1 MRNDFSSLREKMVEV
16 QIAGRGIRDLKVLE
30 AMRGVPRDAF
40 VPEDLKGLAYADEPL
55 PIGHGQTISQP
66 YIVAY
71 MTDVLELKSGE
82 SVLEIGTGSG
92 YQTAVLA
99 RIVKEVWTV
108 ETVAS
113 LSEGAQ
119 ALLNSLGFTNVRFK
133 IGDGTFGWEEFAPYD
148 AIMVTA
154 APAAIPKA
162 LKEQLR
168 IGGRMIVPV
177 GAEDQQL
184 VLIRR
189 EETSFPET
197 RLLPVRFVPLIQV
210 H

>member
-1 MRNDFSSLREKMVEV
+1 MREKMVEV
-16 QIAGRGIRDLKVLE
+16 QIAGRGIKDLKVLE

-40 VPEDLKGLAYADEPL
+40 VPEDLKVLAYADEPL

-71 MTDVLELKSGE
+71 MTGVLELKGGE

-99 RIVKEVWTV
+99 RIVKEVRTV
-108 ETVAS
+108 ETVAA
-113 LSEGAQ
+113 LSEGAR
-119 ALLNSLGFTNVRFK
+119 ALLNSLGFRNIWFK
-133 IGDGTFGWEEFAPYD
+133 IGDGTFGWKEFAPFD

-154 APAAIPKA
+154 APGIIPKA
-162 LKEQLR
+162 LKDQLR
-168 IGGRMIVPV
+168 VGGRMIVPV
-177 GAEDQQL
+177 GLEDQQL

-189 EETSFPET
+189 DETSFLET
-197 RLLPVRFVPLIQV
+197 PLLPVRFVPLISV

>member
-71 MTDVLELKSGE
+71 MTDVLELKGGE

-99 RIVKEVWTV
+99 SIAKEVRTV
-108 ETVAS
+108 ETVAA

-119 ALLNSLGFTNVRFK
+119 GLLNSLGFTNIRFK

-197 RLLPVRFVPLIQV
+197 RLLPVRFVPLVSV

>member
-1 MRNDFSSLREKMVEV
+1 MVEV
-16 QIAGRGIRDLKVLE
+16 QIKGRGIRDAKVLE
-30 AMRGVPRDAF
+30 AMGGVPRDAF

-71 MTDVLELKSGE
+71 MTEVLELKGGE

-99 RIVKEVWTV
+99 RIVKEVHTV
-108 ETVAS
+108 ETIVG
-113 LSEGAQ
+113 LSERAQ
-119 ALLNSLGFTNVRFK
+119 AVLSGLGFTNIRFK
-133 IGDGTFGWEEFAPYD
+133 IGDGTFGWKEFAPFD

-154 APAAIPKA
+154 APGIIPKA
-162 LKEQLR
+162 LKDQLR
-168 IGGRMIVPV
+168 VGGRLIVPV
-177 GAEDQQL
+177 GVEDQQL

-189 EETSFPET
+189 DETSFQET
-197 RLLPVRFVPLIQV
+197 RLLPVRFVPLV
-210 H
+210 SVY

>member
-1 MRNDFSSLREKMVEV
+1 MRHDFSSLQETMVEV
-16 QIAGRGIRDLKVLE
+16 QIKGRGIRDAKVLE
-30 AMRGVPRDAF
+30 AMGGVPRDAF

-71 MTDVLELKSGE
+71 MTEVLELKGGE

-99 RIVKEVWTV
+99 RIVKEVHTV
-108 ETVAS
+108 ETIVG
-113 LSEGAQ
+113 LSERAQ
-119 ALLNSLGFTNVRFK
+119 AVLSGLGFTNIRFK
-133 IGDGTFGWEEFAPYD
+133 IGDGTFGWKEFAPFD

-154 APAAIPKA
+154 APGIIPKA
-162 LKEQLR
+162 LKDQLR
-168 IGGRMIVPV
+168 VGGRLIVPV
-177 GAEDQQL
+177 GVEDQQL

-189 EETSFPET
+189 DETSFQET
-197 RLLPVRFVPLIQV
+197 RLLPVRFVPLV
-210 H
+210 SVY

>member
-1 MRNDFSSLREKMVEV
+1 MVEV

-71 MTDVLELKSGE
+71 MTDVLELKGGE

-99 RIVKEVWTV
+99 SIAKEVRTV
-108 ETVAS
+108 ETVAA

-119 ALLNSLGFTNVRFK
+119 GLLNSLGFTNIRFK

-197 RLLPVRFVPLIQV
+197 RLLPVRFVPLVSV

>member
-154 APAAIPKA
+154 APGAIPKA
-162 LKEQLR
+162 LKDQLR
-168 IGGRMIVPV
+168 VGGRMIVPV
-177 GAEDQQL
+177 GVEDQQL

>member
-1 MRNDFSSLREKMVEV
+1 MVEV
-16 QIAGRGIRDLKVLE
+16 QIKGRGIRDAKVLE
-30 AMRGVPRDAF
+30 AMGGVPRDAF

-71 MTDVLELKSGE
+71 MTEVLELKGGE

-99 RIVKEVWTV
+99 RIVKEVHTV
-108 ETVAS
+108 ETIVD
-113 LSEGAQ
+113 LSERARTVLSG
-119 ALLNSLGFTNVRFK
+119 LGFTNIRFK
-133 IGDGTFGWEEFAPYD
+133 IGDGTFGWKEFAPFD

-154 APAAIPKA
+154 APGIIPKA
-162 LKEQLR
+162 LQDQLR
-168 IGGRMIVPV
+168 VGGRLIVPV
-177 GAEDQQL
+177 GAEDQHL

-189 EETSFPET
+189 DETSFRET
-197 RLLPVRFVPLIQV
+197 RLLPVRFVPLVSV

>member
-1 MRNDFSSLREKMVEV
+1 MVEV
-16 QIAGRGIRDLKVLE
+16 QIAGRGIRNLKVLE
-30 AMRGVPRDAF
+30 TLSCLPREAF

-71 MTDVLELKSGE
+71 MTDGLELKGGE
-82 SVLEIGTGSG
+82 RVLEIGTGSG

-99 RIVKEVWTV
+99 SIVKEVWTI
-108 ETVAS
+108 ETVGS

-119 ALLNSLGFTNVRFK
+119 ALLNSLGFTNIRFK
-133 IGDGTFGWEEFAPYD
+133 IGDGTFGWKEFAPFD

-154 APAAIPKA
+154 APGIIPKA
-162 LKEQLR
+162 LKDQLR
-168 IGGRMIVPV
+168 LGGRMIVPV
-177 GAEDQQL
+177 GVEDQQL

-189 EETSFPET
+189 DETSFRET
-197 RLLPVRFVPLIQV
+197 RLLPVRFVPLISV